1 MWTSITTILKTTCY
15 SYKTKTVQQF
25 CQSSCKLRLSWMLNL
40 KILNFQSTLWRQ
52 ITGNFDFLLC
62 ACESFVRVCSAL
74 LPFKPNI
81 FFTLLTTRHTMTA
94 HLDKT
99 MKNIEFNIYRRN
111 RLDLPKSSDLFT
123 FISRLQSEVFR
134 KLSAIFAWLLKKL
147 IKMIYFLHL
156 LITHSLLFNIT
167 IILFLLRLLIV
178 RP

>member
-1 MWTSITTILKTTCY
+1 
-15 SYKTKTVQQF
+15 
-25 CQSSCKLRLSWMLNL
+25 MLNL
-40 KILNFQSTLWRQ
+40 KILNFQPTLWRQ